1 MQSFRNLKIGMKLIV
16 AMLTVVAMTVCLGV
30 FAVYQLSRVNDVTT
44 DITTNWLPK
53 VQLLGR
59 LTQDINLVR
68 RSALAH
74 STTKDKSG
82 MLGYEKLGEEAFAD
96 LRETSAQYQK
106 LINGEEERRIYE
118 RFHASW
124 VGYTDYHNRV
134 IALSREMKKD
144 EAIALNAEA
153 RKFFQD
159 TLDGLDQDIAFNS
172 KGAAAISAQAGTLYK
187 SSRSLIVV
195 VLFLCAAAGIVLA
208 VAIGR
213 AISKSLNLGVNVA
226 KQLALGDLAAQIDN
240 PSQDEAG
247 QVLMAL
253 DTTIKSL
260 QEVTNVAQEIAGG
273 NLMVKVTPRSEADSL
288 MKALATMVARLS
300 DVVIEVKGSA
310 DNVATG
316 SAGLSE
322 SSQQLSQGA
331 TEQAAS
337 IEEVS
342 SSMEQMS
349 SNIKQNADN
358 ATQTEKIALK
368 AASDAKEGGDAVAK
382 TVEAMKQIA
391 GKISII
397 EEISRQTN
405 LLALNAAIE
414 AARAGE
420 HGKGFAVV
428 ASEVRKLAERS
439 QRAAG
444 EISTLSGSSVEI
456 AVRAG
461 ELLSKIQPDVQ
472 RTSEL
477 VQEITAASREQD
489 SGAAQINK
497 ALQQLDQ
504 VIQQNASSSE
514 ETSATSEELASQ
526 ATQLQDAIAFF
537 KIDGSSR
544 AAVHAPTKHAPHHA
558 TLSRPKAQPQQKR
571 PAKSEVDGASRSKT
585 KESDGRGLTLELG
598 GDAEDAGFESF
609 SGQER

>member
-1 MQSFRNLKIGMKLIV
+1 MQAFRNLKIGMKLIM
-16 AMLTVVAMTVCLGV
+16 AMLTVVAMTVFLGV

-44 DITTNWLPK
+44 DITNNWLPK

-74 STTKDKSG
+74 STSKDRNV
-82 MLGYEKLGEEAFAD
+82 MLGYEKLAEDAFAD
-96 LRETSAQYQK
+96 LKETSAQYQK
-106 LINGEEERRIYE
+106 LISSEEERRMYE

-124 VGYTDYHNRV
+124 VSYTDFHNRV

-153 RKFFQD
+153 RKAFQD

-172 KGAAAISAQAGTLYK
+172 KGAAAISAQAANLYK
-187 SSRSLIVV
+187 SSRGLIVV
-195 VLFLCAAAGIVLA
+195 VLFVCASAAIVLA
-208 VAIGR
+208 IAIGR
-213 AISKSLNLGVNVA
+213 AISKSLNQGVNVA
-226 KQLALGDLAAQIDN
+226 KQLALGDLAAHIDN

-247 QVLMAL
+247 QVLIAL
-253 DTTIKSL
+253 DTTIKSM

-273 NLMVKVTPRSEADSL
+273 NLMVKVTPRSEADTL
-288 MKALATMVARLS
+288 MKALDTMVKRLS
-300 DVVIEVKGSA
+300 EVVVEVKGSA

-461 ELLSKIQPDVQ
+461 ELLGKILPDVQ
-472 RTSEL
+472 KTSEL

-504 VIQQNASSSE
+504 VIQSNAASSE
-514 ETSATSEELASQ
+514 QTSSTSEELASQ
-526 ATQLQDAIAFF
+526 AAQLQEAIAFF
-537 KIDGSSR
+537 KIDNSAR
-544 AAVHAPTKHAPHHA
+544 VAVHAPTKHVQHHTPVA
-558 TLSRPKAQPQQKR
+558 KVKVHSQPRK
-571 PAKSEVDGASRSKT
+571 PEKTKVDGPTRSEGH
-585 KESDGRGLTLELG
+585 ESEGRGLNLNLG
-598 GDAEDAGFESF
+598 RDAEDAGFESF
-609 SGQER
+609 SGQEP